1 MQVCPGPGLFQ
12 VDSVTQHT
20 RFTYWMDLEIVLIA
34 VQNCEIGNSLAEALC
49 SNFPNPVFAN

>member
-1 MQVCPGPGLFQ
+1 
-12 VDSVTQHT
+12 
-20 RFTYWMDLEIVLIA
+20 MDLEIVLIA